1 MKNDRRT
8 KEDLIK
14 RRDEINA
21 QLNRAESDL
30 RIELERDPEEQAIQV
45 EQNDVAIAIE
55 NNLRNE
61 LSEIEEKLTELE
73 DE

>member
-8 KEDLIK
+8 KEDLTK

-21 QLNRAESDL
+21 QLNRTESDL
-30 RIELERDPEEQAIQV
+30 RIELEQDPEEQAIQV
-45 EQNDVAIAIE
+45 EQNDVAIAME

-61 LSEIEEKLTELE
+61 LSEIEEKLAVMEE
-73 DE
+73 E